1 MASFPDKKLRM
12 CPEIKQPVR
21 IDQDEVECR
30 QQHGC
35 GQVHCPL
42 EREFSSSSLA
52 ILMNKLGIT
61 GSPIR

>member
-21 IDQDEVECR
+21 IDQDQVQCR

-35 GQVHCPL
+35 EQPICPL
-42 EREFSSSSLA
+42 EREFSSSSLGV
-52 ILMNKLGIT
+52 LMNKLGIT
-61 GSPIR
+61 GTAIR